1 MALKNY
7 KSKAFTIKSKKANK
21 EIFNRGL
28 NTFDDTTIADFGY
41 NNDNLTQ
48 DDLFMAMR
56 LKWTVTDNFGMNN
69 FFDFTSK
76 ILLLSTSKSNW
87 YDDYFHL
94 DLGNTN
100 DKKDRPNKYYLDG
113 RISYRYDGRFQLQ
126 CFYNILVENEDG
138 SRKVYSKEIK
148 TNNFKGE
155 PIVINA
161 DREYTINIIN
171 PTIALSKIFLEYETK
186 EVSL

>member
-1 MALKNY
+1 MAIKSY
-7 KSKAFTIKSKKANK
+7 KSKSFTIKSKKVNK

-28 NTFDDTTIADFGY
+28 NTFDNVAEADFGY

-48 DDLFMAMR
+48 DDLFMVMK
-56 LKWTVTDNFGMNN
+56 LSWEVEDNFGMYSTLEY
-69 FFDFTSK
+69 TSK
-76 ILLLSTSKSNW
+76 ILLLSTSKTTW

-94 DLGNTN
+94 YIVNLDNKE
-100 DKKDRPNKYYLDG
+100 DKNKYYLDG
-113 RISYRYDGRFQLQ
+113 RISYRYDGQFQLQ
-126 CFYNILVENEDG
+126 CFYNVVVENEDG
-138 SRKVYSKEIK
+138 SKKVYFKQLN

-171 PTIALSKIFLEYETK
+171 PTITLSKIFLEYETE

>member
-1 MALKNY
+1 MALKSY
-7 KSKAFTIKSKKANK
+7 KSKVFTISSKKANK

-28 NTFDDTTIADFGY
+28 NTFDSITEANFGY

-56 LKWTVTDNFGMNN
+56 LKWTVKDNFGMNN

-76 ILLLSTSKSNW
+76 ILLLSTSNSNW

-94 DLGNTN
+94 DLANSK
-100 DKKDRPNKYYLDG
+100 DKSDKNKYYLDG
-113 RISYRYDGRFQLQ
+113 RISYRYDGKFQLQ
-126 CFYNILVENEDG
+126 SFYNILVENEDG

-161 DREYTINIIN
+161 DR
-171 PTIALSKIFLEYETK
+171 
-186 EVSL
+186 

>member
-1 MALKNY
+1 MALKSY
-7 KSKAFTIKSKKANK
+7 KSKAFTIKSKKVNK

-28 NTFDDTTIADFGY
+28 NTFDNITGANFGY

-56 LKWTVTDNFGMNN
+56 LTWAVKDNFGMSNTL
-69 FFDFTSK
+69 DYTSK
-76 ILLLSTSKSNW
+76 ILLLSTSKTTW

-94 DLGNTN
+94 DLVNSKN
-100 DKKDRPNKYYLDG
+100 KEDKNKYYLDG
-113 RISYRYDGRFQLQ
+113 RISYRYDGQFQLQ
-126 CFYNILVENEDG
+126 CFYNVFVENEDG
-138 SRKVYSKEIK
+138 SRKVYSKQLN

-171 PTIALSKIFLEYETK
+171 PTITLSKIFLEYETK

>member
-1 MALKNY
+1 MALKSY
-7 KSKAFTIKSKKANK
+7 KSKAFTIKSKKVNK

-28 NTFDDTTIADFGY
+28 NTFDNIAVATFGY
-41 NNDNLTQ
+41 NKDNLTQ

-56 LKWTVTDNFGMNN
+56 LKWTVKDNFGMDN

-94 DLGNTN
+94 GLSNAN
-100 DKKDRPNKYYLDG
+100 VKADKNKYYLDG
-113 RISYRYDGRFQLQ
+113 RISYRYDGNFQLQ

-138 SRKVYSKEIK
+138 SIKVYSKEIK

-155 PIVINA
+155 PLVINA

-171 PTIALSKIFLEYETK
+171 STITLSKIFLEYETK

>member
-1 MALKNY
+1 MALKSY
-7 KSKAFTIKSKKANK
+7 KSKAFTIKTKKVNK

-28 NTFDDTTIADFGY
+28 NTFDNIAGANFGY

-56 LKWTVTDNFGMNN
+56 LTWAVKDNFGMFNTL
-69 FFDFTSK
+69 DYTSK
-76 ILLLSTSKSNW
+76 ILLLSTSKTTL

-94 DLGNTN
+94 DLTN
-100 DKKDRPNKYYLDG
+100 SKNKEDKNKYYLDG
-113 RISYRYDGRFQLQ
+113 RISYRYDGQFQLQ
-126 CFYNILVENEDG
+126 CFYNVFVENEDG
-138 SRKVYSKEIK
+138 SRKVYSKQLN

-161 DREYTINIIN
+161 DREYTINITN

>member
-1 MALKNY
+1 MALKSY
-7 KSKAFTIKSKKANK
+7 KSKVFTIKSKKVNK

-28 NTFDDTTIADFGY
+28 NTFNNISVATFGY
-41 NNDNLTQ
+41 NKDNLTQ

-56 LKWTVTDNFGMNN
+56 IKWTIKDNFGMDNL
-69 FFDFTSK
+69 FDFTSK

-94 DLGNTN
+94 DVRNTK
-100 DKKDRPNKYYLDG
+100 DKADKNKYYLDG
-113 RISYRYDGRFQLQ
+113 RISYRYDGNFQLQ

-155 PIVINA
+155 PLVINA
-161 DREYTINIIN
+161 DKEYTINIIN
-171 PTIALSKIFLEYETK
+171 PTITLSKIFLEYETK

>member
-1 MALKNY
+1 MALKSY
-7 KSKAFTIKSKKANK
+7 KSKAFTIKSKKVNK

-28 NTFDDTTIADFGY
+28 NTFDNIAVATFGY
-41 NNDNLTQ
+41 NKDNLTQ

-56 LKWTVTDNFGMNN
+56 LKWTVKDNFGMNN
-69 FFDFTSK
+69 LFDFTSK

-94 DLGNTN
+94 DLSVTK
-100 DKKDRPNKYYLDG
+100 DKADKDKYYLDG
-113 RISYRYDGRFQLQ
+113 RISYRYDGNFQLQ

-155 PIVINA
+155 PLVINA
-161 DREYTINIIN
+161 DREYTINIIH
-171 PTIALSKIFLEYETK
+171 PTITLSKIFLEYETK